1 MSVLAVDVGVKNL
14 GLCVWERGR
23 VTHWWVHSLV
33 DGKYVPAQ
41 NVKYVCAFLEQHRNL
56 FERASVVLIER
67 QMRTNMRVIEALLEF
82 AFLGR
87 SIVLSPRS
95 IKMHYSLCM
104 RDYRKNKI
112 AAVEFI
118 RTHLTTHPQL
128 VEPVLAQKF
137 HTSRKQDD
145 LADSLL
151 MLLYYL
157 DTYSNVLPR
166 CPALAEAAST

>member
-1 MSVLAVDVGVKNL
+1 M
-14 GLCVWERGR
+14 
-23 VTHWWVHSLV
+23 
-33 DGKYVPAQ
+33 
-41 NVKYVCAFLEQHRNL
+41 
-56 FERASVVLIER
+56 
-67 QMRTNMRVIEALLEF
+67 
-82 AFLGR
+82 
-87 SIVLSPRS
+87 LSPRS

-157 DTYSNVLPR
+157 DTYSNALPR